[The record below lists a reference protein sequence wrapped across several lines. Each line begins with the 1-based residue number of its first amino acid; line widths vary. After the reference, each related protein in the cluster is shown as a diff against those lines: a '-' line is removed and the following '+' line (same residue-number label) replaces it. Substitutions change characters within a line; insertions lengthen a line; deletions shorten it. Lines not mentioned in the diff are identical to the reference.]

1 MRVDN
6 LPMARSNIYI
16 PIPLVGSVART
27 DPLYGN
33 RRALFQFRK
42 VQELLR
48 VAKFAA
54 SQFAVS
60 LSRSS
65 LDLLYMCVRPLM
77 LRPTGLHPDLL
88 R

>member
-1 MRVDN
+1 MERFGPDSDAHGEDVN
-6 LPMARSNIYI
+6 MLKAFINEA
-16 PIPLVGSVART
+16 VQT
-27 DPLYGN
+27 
-33 RRALFQFRK
+33 RK
-42 VQELLR
+42 VQGLLR